1 MRFTRMLV
9 AAVLSVSLSGCF
21 SGRGLIKQSD
31 KDVAP
36 FSLNT
41 LNGVYENVLP
51 DDLDYSLWQDLSA
64 NEQIKEVPPSIQD
77 SQVELELVND
87 NTLMAYLLIAGQR
100 IDTLEIKG
108 RVKNDY
114 FIANRVFTIVPFI
127 LLNYYADHKTV
138 LGNLPNGDLHLVQGK
153 KVSFVFFEGSGD
165 SDREVINA
173 DYQRAD
179 PTQVRILKRNL

>member
-1 MRFTRMLV
+1 MLI
-9 AAVLSVSLSGCF
+9 AAVLSVSLCGCF
-21 SGRGLIKQSD
+21 SGRGLIKKSD

-36 FSLNT
+36 FSVNA

-51 DDLDYSLWQDLSA
+51 DDPNYSLWQDLSA

-77 SQVELELVND
+77 SQVQLELVND
-87 NTLMAYLLIAGQR
+87 KTLMAYLLIAGQR
-100 IDTLEIKG
+100 IETLEIKG

-114 FIANRVFTIVPFI
+114 FIANRAFIIIPFI

-138 LGNLPNGDLHLVQGK
+138 IGNLPNGDLHLVQGK
-153 KVSFVFFEGSGD
+153 KINFVFFEGSGD
-165 SDREVINA
+165 SDNEIINA

-179 PTQVRILKRNL
+179 STQVRILKRNI